1 MVVYCRI
8 ASKLK
13 ASNLHPRAY
22 RHQAYITWNH
32 EIYEGSMAV
41 LRNIF
46 IPCLWS
52 LCRIMST
59 VGGHQDRVGGCRLHG
74 SQRKADHADGRT
86 RQRVLQEMLGD
97 ACCRHKVP
105 KSSQICPFQVAKFFF
120 GQWGWPFWLIWLV
133 VSWPPSVQQGGNG
146 STALSVAGRTLSDDP
161 AFSAMVARQHLR
173 PTNSDPKRWPLQP
186 EPPWSSCFAG

>member
-1 MVVYCRI
+1 MQTYYADAKKSI
-8 ASKLK
+8 L
-13 ASNLHPRAY
+13 
-22 RHQAYITWNH
+22 H

-41 LRNIF
+41 LPNIF

-52 LCRIMST
+52 LCRIMLT

-74 SQRKADHADGRT
+74 SQRKADHVDRRT
-86 RQRVLQEMLGD
+86 CQRVLQEMLVHVAGT
-97 ACCRHKVP
+97 RFLNHP
-105 KSSQICPFQVAKFFF
+105 KSVPFRLPSFFWVSEVDHF
-120 GQWGWPFWLIWLV
+120 GWLF